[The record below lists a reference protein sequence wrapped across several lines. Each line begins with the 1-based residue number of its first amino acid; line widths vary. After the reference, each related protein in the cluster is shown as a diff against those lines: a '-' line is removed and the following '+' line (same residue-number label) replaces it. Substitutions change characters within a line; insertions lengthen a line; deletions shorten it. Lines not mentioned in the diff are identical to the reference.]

1 MDIAAILSLAI
12 GFASVLLGYI
22 WEGGTIGALLQK
34 TSAIIVIGGTI
45 GATALTFPLSE
56 LKKLSFAFK
65 LLFKEKIYNEV
76 DIILQ
81 ISDLSEKARKN
92 GLLSLEQYLQE
103 SENKIEKDLLKK
115 GLALVVDGV
124 EGDVI
129 KDILKRESELK
140 FHIYESNIKILEAAG
155 GFSPTMGVLGTVMG
169 MVLILGNMGSDTK
182 ELAHS
187 IAVAFIATMYG
198 VGLANLVYLP
208 LAGRIKSKAEREV
221 MLNDLIIEG
230 LLSIQAGENPRI
242 IKEKLNLTLLE
253 RLNGKSDNKDSEV
266 MKLDK

>member
-1 MDIAAILSLAI
+1 MDIGAIIALAI
-12 GFASVLLGYI
+12 GFASVLLGYVM
-22 WEGGTIGALLQK
+22 EGGTVGALLQK

-56 LKKLSFAFK
+56 LKKLYYGFK
-65 LLFKEKIYNEV
+65 LIFKEHNYNEV
-76 DIILQ
+76 DVILE
-81 ISDLSEKARKN
+81 IAELSEKARKN
-92 GLLSLEQYLQE
+92 GLLSLEQFAQE
-103 SENKIEKDLLKK
+103 SDDKNVNSLLKK

-129 KDILKRESELK
+129 KDILKRESDLK
-140 FHIYESNIKILEAAG
+140 FRIYESSIKILEAAG

-169 MVLILGNMGSDTK
+169 MVFILGNMGSDTK

-208 LAGRIKSKAEREV
+208 LAGRVRSKAEREV
-221 MLNDLIIEG
+221 SVNELIIEG

-242 IKEKLNLTLLE
+242 IKEKLNLQLLE
-253 RLNGKSDNKDSEV
+253 QLNNKIT
-266 MKLDK
+266 K

>member
-1 MDIAAILSLAI
+1 MDIAAIFALAI
-12 GFASVLLGYI
+12 GFASVLFGYVM
-22 WEGGTIGALLQK
+22 EGGTIGALLQK

-45 GATALTFPLSE
+45 GATTLTFPLSE
-56 LKKLSFAFK
+56 LKKLSFAFR
-65 LLFKEKIYNEV
+65 LLYKEQKHNEV
-76 DIILQ
+76 DIVLQ
-81 ISDLSEKARKN
+81 ISELSEKARKD
-92 GLLSLEQYLQE
+92 GLLSLEEYVQE
-103 SENKIEKDLLKK
+103 SEKENQPGLLKK

-124 EGDVI
+124 EGEVV
-129 KDILKRESELK
+129 KDILKRESELQ
-140 FHIYESNIKILEAAG
+140 FRIYESNIKILEAAG

-169 MVLILGNMGSDTK
+169 MVLILGDMGSDTK

-221 MLNDLIIEG
+221 MFNELIIEG

-242 IKEKLNLTLLE
+242 IKEKLNLKLLE
-253 RLNGKSDNKDSEV
+253 QLNGKDGKGSGVIKFG
-266 MKLDK
+266 K

>member
-1 MDIAAILSLAI
+1 MDIGAIIALAI
-12 GFASVLLGYI
+12 GFASVLLGYVM
-22 WEGGTIGALLQK
+22 EGGTVGALLQK

-56 LKKLSFAFK
+56 LKKLFYGFK
-65 LLFKEKIYNEV
+65 LIIIEHNYNEV
-76 DIILQ
+76 DVILE
-81 ISDLSEKARKN
+81 IAELSEKARKN
-92 GLLSLEQYLQE
+92 GLLSLEQYAQG
-103 SENKIEKDLLKK
+103 SDGKSVNSLLKK

-129 KDILKRESELK
+129 KDILKRESDLK
-140 FHIYESNIKILEAAG
+140 FRIYESNIKILEAAG

-169 MVLILGNMGSDTK
+169 MVFILGNMGSDTK

-208 LAGRIKSKAEREV
+208 LAGRVRSKAEREV
-221 MLNDLIIEG
+221 SVNELIIEG

-242 IKEKLNLTLLE
+242 IKEKLNLQLLE
-253 RLNGKSDNKDSEV
+253 QLNKGKF
-266 MKLDK
+266 